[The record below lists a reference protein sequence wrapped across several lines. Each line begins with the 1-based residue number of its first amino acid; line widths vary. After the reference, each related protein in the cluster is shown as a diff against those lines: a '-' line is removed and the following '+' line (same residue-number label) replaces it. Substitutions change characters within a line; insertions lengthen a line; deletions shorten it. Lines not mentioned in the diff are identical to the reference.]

1 MSWIQR
7 LYETY
12 EKALVNPPETS
23 QALMPINHTL
33 QNAHIKIVIDQSGN
47 LIRADVLGKTQI
59 ILPATEKS
67 ASRANVEAPHPL
79 ADKLQ
84 YVAGDY
90 AQYGGKKKHYFAG
103 YLAQLTQWCESP
115 YAHAKVKAVLAYVT
129 KGTVIQDLISQKVC
143 FVDEHNVLRTNWP
156 FSDSEDNPTP
166 QLFKLLPKE
175 KGEFEQGSALVCWE
189 VVEPQNPQT
198 ETWLNEDIKRSWID
212 FEASNAGE
220 SAFCYVTGESKPVA
234 LIHPAKLRH
243 SGDKAKLIS
252 SNDSS
257 GFTFRGRAE
266 KSTEIANV
274 SADVTQK
281 AHNALSWLIANQPRG
296 RTGDQAIVCWAISGK
311 TIPDLMVG
319 TDGLGG
325 NQGNEENG
333 KKFKSRFAAE
343 DSNAVAKVDYTQN
356 LGQRF
361 ASRLLEYF
369 KGYYSGEGGL
379 NIDETIVIMGV
390 DSATPGR
397 MGIIYYREKR
407 AEDFIRYVNK
417 WHEQFAWPQRLKK
430 EITDQKGKPKEVT
443 SWIPGAPSPWNIL
456 QTAYGDIVKSNENL
470 KKSINERLLPC
481 ISDGRAF
488 PSDLVKLA
496 VNRASNPN
504 SGEYWEWERNIG
516 VACALFKGF
525 HARHPEKDKQKE
537 YSMSLDRNYQGRDY
551 LFGRLLAVA
560 ENIEATAL
568 RKAQVNRPTSANRLM
583 QRFAQ
588 KPMQTWLT
596 IYDHLT
602 PYIRQLQS
610 SASWDLKNKLKEID
624 EIKNLFEIE
633 EFSSNKPLSGEYLLG
648 FHCQRLYMDSDEFKP
663 AKPQKAPE
671 QIDLTTTAP

>member
-12 EKALVNPPETS
+12 ENALVNPPETS

-47 LIRADVLGKTQI
+47 LIRADALDKTQI

-67 ASRANVEAPHPL
+67 AGRSSGEAPHPL

-115 YAHAKVKAVLAYVT
+115 HAHAKVKAVLAYVS

-166 QLFKLLPKE
+166 KLFKLLPKE

-189 VVEPQNPQT
+189 VLDDDRSHP
-198 ETWLNEDIKRSWID
+198 ETWKHDGVRQSWIN

-220 SAFCYVTGESKPVA
+220 SAFCYVTGENKPIAVN
-234 LIHPAKLRH
+234 HPAKLRH

-274 SADVTQK
+274 SVEVTQK

-296 RTGDQAIVCWAISGK
+296 RTGEQAIVCWAVSGESV
-311 TIPDLMVG
+311 PDLLVG
-319 TDGLGG
+319 S
-325 NQGNEENG
+325 EELIDDDDEDFDFG
-333 KKFKSRFAAE
+333 AE
-343 DSNAVAKVDYTQN
+343 DDNTNTAATVDYTQDI
-356 LGQRF
+356 GQRF
-361 ASRLLEYF
+361 ANRLGAYI
-369 KGYYSGEGGL
+369 KGYHPETGSLEF
-379 NIDETIVIMGV
+379 DDTIVIMGV

-397 MGIIYYREKR
+397 MGIVYYREKR
-407 AEDFIRYVNK
+407 AEDFILHVK
-417 WHEQFAWPQRLKK
+417 EWHEQFAWPQRLKK
-430 EITDQKGKPKEVT
+430 EVTDKKGKQREVT
-443 SWIPGAPSPWNIL
+443 RWIPSAPSPWNIL

-470 KKSINERLLPC
+470 KKIINERLLPC

-525 HARHPEKDKQKE
+525 HARHPEEDKQKE

-560 ENIEATAL
+560 ENIEQFAL
-568 RKAQVNRPTSANRLM
+568 ESAKVSRPTSANRLM
-583 QRFAQ
+583 QRFTQ
-588 KPMQTWLT
+588 KPVQTWKT
-596 IYDHLT
+596 INDHLD
-602 PYIRQLQS
+602 PYKRQLQ
-610 SASWDLKNKLKEID
+610 ANAAGFLVLRLNEID
-624 EIKNLFEIE
+624 EITNLFEIE
-633 EFSSNKPLSGEYLLG
+633 DFSDKPLSGEYLLG
-648 FHCQRLYMDSDEFKP
+648 FHCQRIFMRNGGLSKNKEN
-663 AKPQKAPE
+663 
-671 QIDLTTTAP
+671 TTTAP